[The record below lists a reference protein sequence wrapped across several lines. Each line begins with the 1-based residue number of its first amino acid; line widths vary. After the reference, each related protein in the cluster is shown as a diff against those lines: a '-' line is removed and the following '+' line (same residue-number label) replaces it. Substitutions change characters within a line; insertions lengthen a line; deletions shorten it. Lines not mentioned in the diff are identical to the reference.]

1 MKELFL
7 IYEELK
13 RNGGSCARLG
23 FKVGILDIKLVSL

>member
-13 RNGGSCARLG
+13 RNGGSCAKARILG
-23 FKVGILDIKLVSL
+23 RDSRN